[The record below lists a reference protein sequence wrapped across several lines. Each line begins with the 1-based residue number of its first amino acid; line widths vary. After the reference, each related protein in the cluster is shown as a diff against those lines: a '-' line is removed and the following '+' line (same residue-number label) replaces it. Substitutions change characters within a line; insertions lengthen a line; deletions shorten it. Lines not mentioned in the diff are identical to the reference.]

1 MAELTRIID
10 GKKIIIHLTHDE
22 LVMIGHE
29 YFDNRVKEDISI
41 YLESKKSGNLSERD
55 MLLITDDFKNTI
67 ENCILSEKDEWL
79 QVIFCNRIGK
89 KVDAFG

>member
-29 YFDNRVKEDISI
+29 YFDNRAKEDISI
-41 YLESKKSGNLSERD
+41 YLETKESGNLSERD
-55 MLLITDDFKNTI
+55 MQFGYSCAMKSHFRKFGNQMSGSGNHLCNYASLL
-67 ENCILSEKDEWL
+67 
-79 QVIFCNRIGK
+79 
-89 KVDAFG
+89 A